1 MEITRGPRSKYL
13 VNDKKIRSASRQLRQ
28 RTINIKTFLLRCSY
42 SVAAYEEQMRVL
54 ALNEGGEDPLQE
66 EQPNIIG
73 KYIVN
78 SKLIKL

>member
-1 MEITRGPRSKYL
+1 L